1 MHRMQFSHVRTNW
14 WKKDAAST
22 LTDAMQDIDN
32 LTTCGSGSQ
41 LCSASLYDAH
51 GDGGGGFRSKLCA
64 QQAHGDAQIEAMHMM
79 VATVRG
85 MQCWWFPTAA
95 EVESQTGASPQR
107 PPNQGC
113 PSAPGKSSILF
124 FSSILVILLLPFQDQ
139 TSAAIC
145 LFLLT
150 RLKRERWACQVH
162 FMSPTVLHTQ
172 DQLFSFVLK
181 ASGNKTNSHHCRT
194 YVCHWYQIHVSSDW
208 KIGSG
213 DFQFCF
219 LGIHSQKS
227 KRLLENTD
235 CHVYCTLAFTTLQT
249 FQISAQIV
257 IVFWHFTFDQSES
270 TVIEWR
276 HCSSQRIVFIWKLR
290 QFHCHPAF
298 CVAPFWWG
306 LPRDSYNMSPNCI
319 PLHDNALVW
328 RKDRFIAMHCIAS
341 IDTEGS
347 VVP

>member
-1 MHRMQFSHVRTNW
+1 
-14 WKKDAAST
+14 
-22 LTDAMQDIDN
+22 
-32 LTTCGSGSQ
+32 
-41 LCSASLYDAH
+41 
-51 GDGGGGFRSKLCA
+51 
-64 QQAHGDAQIEAMHMM
+64 
-79 VATVRG
+79 

-107 PPNQGC
+107 PPNQGW

-139 TSAAIC
+139 TSAGCTQGCHPSVSSDSSQAWEMGVSSAFYVAHC
-145 LFLLT
+145 T
-150 RLKRERWACQVH
+150 SHSR
-162 FMSPTVLHTQ
+162 STVFFCPEGKWEQNHLCR
-172 DQLFSFVLK
+172 
-181 ASGNKTNSHHCRT
+181 HHCRT
-194 YVCHWYQIHVSSDW
+194 YVCHWYQIHVSTDW

-213 DFQFCF
+213 DFQFCI
-219 LGIHSQKS
+219 LGNHSQKS

-235 CHVYCTLAFTTLQT
+235 CHAYCTLAFTTLQT

-298 CVAPFWWG
+298 CVAPLWWG